1 MDAILVKQTLF
12 VLLSMVLLAFSACG
26 NSNTTLTTQ
35 QSIFELSVPSPVN
48 ENQAKCLLMGGGYG
62 YEYGDVVLLDTK
74 SSPEVNDI
82 ILYDWGINKSNFHI
96 FGPSFQLAR
105 VIALP
110 GDSVIFST
118 WSYTANGY
126 NVSLRRHNTPETLNV
141 IWGTDIFKDVSGL
154 TLQIPDGDYL
164 GDGWI
169 GREGRQEDFGQPDY
183 FGYNRFTIKK
193 EAIKGIV
200 IKKMEHKNIPQVT
213 W

>member
-1 MDAILVKQTLF
+1 MNAILTKQTLF
-12 VLLSMVLLAFSACG
+12 ILLSMVFLSFSACG
-26 NSNTTLTTQ
+26 NSHTTLTTQ

-62 YEYGDVVLLDTK
+62 YEYGDIVLLDTK
-74 SSPEVNDI
+74 SSPEVGDI
-82 ILYDWGINKSNFHI
+82 VLYNWGTNKSNFHA

-118 WSYTANGY
+118 WSYNVNGY
-126 NVSLRRHNTPETLNV
+126 NIKLREHNTPETSNV
-141 IWGTDIFKDVSGL
+141 IWGTEIYEDVSGL
-154 TLQIPDGDYL
+154 SLLIPDGEYL
-164 GDGWI
+164 NDGWI
-169 GREGRQEDFGQPDY
+169 GREGRQEDFNKSDY

-193 EAIKGIV
+193 EAIIGII
-200 IKKMEHKNIPQVT
+200 IKKIEHKDIPQVT